1 MATKK
6 ISELTEATSLTLND
20 LLPIVNGNETKNT
33 KLEAL
38 KNFLSLGYEGHT
50 IYELN
55 STANTLD
62 IGANTVDFADVIPK
76 LNTLVNSHLG
86 ETLFIV
92 IRDPN
97 KVNIGSDNYLLFFS
111 VSFNKVTD
119 KPGKN
124 YTGLPTAIY
133 FSTSNSVRIGQ
144 FWMQFDR
151 SSDGTIT
158 INTLNISMPN
168 LIVMSNDVLTKTN
181 TSSYT
186 PDSDYNP
193 ATKKYVDDQI
203 TSINKTIGDITTQ
216 LEAI

>member
-55 STANTLD
+55 SSVNTLD
-62 IGANTVDFADVIPK
+62 IDANTKDFADVIPE
-76 LNTLVNSHLG
+76 LNTLINTHLG

-92 IRDPN
+92 IRDPSKAN
-97 KVNIGSDNYLLFFS
+97 LGSDNYLLFFS
-111 VSFNKVTD
+111 VSFKKVTG
-119 KPGKN
+119 KPGTN
-124 YTGLPTAIY
+124 YPGGPTAIY
-133 FSTSNSVRIGQ
+133 FGPSDMVRIGS
-144 FWMQFDR
+144 FWMEYDR

-158 INTLNISMPN
+158 INTLNTCMPN
-168 LIVMSNDVLTKTN
+168 LIVMSNEVLTKTN

-186 PDSDYNP
+186 PGSDYNP

-203 TSINKTIGDITTQ
+203 TSINNTIGDITTQ

>member
-33 KLEAL
+33 KLEVL
-38 KNFLSLGYEGHT
+38 KDFLSLGYEGHT

-62 IGANTVDFADVIPK
+62 ISANTVDFADVIPK
-76 LNTLVNSHLG
+76 LNTLVNNHLG

-124 YTGLPTAIY
+124 YTGIPTAIY
-133 FSTSNSVRIGQ
+133 FSYSSVRIGQ

-158 INTLNISMPN
+158 INTLNIRMPN

-181 TSSYT
+181 TLSYT

-203 TSINKTIGDITTQ
+203 TSINNTIGDITTQ

>member
-38 KNFLSLGYEGHT
+38 KDFLSLGYEGHT

-62 IGANTVDFADVIPK
+62 ISANTVDFADVIPK
-76 LNTLVNSHLG
+76 LNTLANSHLG

-124 YTGLPTAIY
+124 YTGTPTAIY
-133 FSTSNSVRIGQ
+133 FGPSDSVRIGH

-158 INTLNISMPN
+158 INTLNIRMPN
-168 LIVMSNDVLTKTN
+168 FIVISDDVLTKTN

-203 TSINKTIGDITTQ
+203 TSINDTIGDITTQ

>member
-33 KLEAL
+33 KLEML
-38 KNFLSLGYEGHT
+38 KDFLSLGYEGHT

-55 STANTLD
+55 SSVNTLD
-62 IGANTVDFADVIPK
+62 IDVNTKDFADVTPE
-76 LNTLVNSHLG
+76 LNTLINSHFG
-86 ETLFIV
+86 ETLLIV
-92 IRDPN
+92 IRDPSKAN
-97 KVNIGSDNYLLFFS
+97 LGSDDYLLFFS
-111 VSFNKVTD
+111 VSFKKIT
-119 KPGKN
+119 GKAGTN
-124 YTGLPTAIY
+124 YTGFPTVIY
-133 FSTSNSVRIGQ
+133 FGPSDAVRIGQ

-158 INTLNISMPN
+158 INTLTIRMPES
-168 LIVMSNDVLTKTN
+168 IVMSTNVLTKTN

-186 PDSDYNP
+186 PSSDYNP

-203 TSINKTIGDITTQ
+203 TIINDTIGDITTQ

>member
-20 LLPIVNGNETKNT
+20 LLPIVNGNETKNI

-62 IGANTVDFADVIPK
+62 ISANTVDFADVIPK

-97 KVNIGSDNYLLFFS
+97 KVNIGSDDYLLFFS

-124 YTGLPTAIY
+124 YTGLPTAVY
-133 FSTSNSVRIGQ
+133 FGSSNMVRIGH

-181 TSSYT
+181 TLSYT
-186 PDSDYNP
+186 PTSDYNP

-203 TSINKTIGDITTQ
+203 TSINNTIGDITTQ

>member
-38 KNFLSLGYEGHT
+38 KDFLSLGYEGHT

-55 STANTLD
+55 STVNTLD
-62 IGANTVDFADVIPK
+62 IDANTKDFADVIPE
-76 LNTLVNSHLG
+76 LNTLINSHLG

-92 IRDPN
+92 IRDPS
-97 KVNIGSDNYLLFFS
+97 KVNLGSDNYLLFFS
-111 VSFNKVTD
+111 VSFKKATG
-119 KPGKN
+119 KPGTN
-124 YTGLPTAIY
+124 IIGGPTAIY
-133 FSTSNSVRIGQ
+133 FSYSGVRIAH
-144 FWMQFDR
+144 FWMEFDK

-158 INTLNISMPN
+158 INTLNIRMPES
-168 LIVMSNDVLTKTN
+168 IVMSSEVLTKTN

-186 PDSDYNP
+186 PGSDYNP

-203 TSINKTIGDITTQ
+203 TSINNTIGDITTQ

>member
-38 KNFLSLGYEGHT
+38 KDFLSLGYEGHT

-62 IGANTVDFADVIPK
+62 ISANTVDFADVIPK

-124 YTGLPTAIY
+124 YTGLPTAVY
-133 FSTSNSVRIGQ
+133 FGSSDMVRIGH

-168 LIVMSNDVLTKTN
+168 FIVMSNDVLTKTN

-203 TSINKTIGDITTQ
+203 TSINNTIGDITTQ

>member
-6 ISELTEATSLTLND
+6 ISELIEATSLTLND

-62 IGANTVDFADVIPK
+62 ISANTVDFADVIPK
-76 LNTLVNSHLG
+76 LNTLANSHLG

-97 KVNIGSDNYLLFFS
+97 KVNIGSDDYLLFFS

-124 YTGLPTAIY
+124 YTGTPTAIY
-133 FSTSNSVRIGQ
+133 FGPSNSVRIGH

-151 SSDGTIT
+151 SSDGAIT
-158 INTLNISMPN
+158 INTLNIRMPN

-203 TSINKTIGDITTQ
+203 TSINNTIGDITTQ

>member
-55 STANTLD
+55 SSVNTLD
-62 IGANTVDFADVIPK
+62 IEANTKDFADVIPE
-76 LNTLVNSHLG
+76 LNTLINTHLG

-92 IRDPN
+92 IRDPSKAN
-97 KVNIGSDNYLLFFS
+97 LGSDDYLLFFS
-111 VSFNKVTD
+111 VSFKKQTG
-119 KPGKN
+119 KPSTN
-124 YTGLPTAIY
+124 RIGLPTAIY
-133 FSTSNSVRIGQ
+133 FGPSDRINIGH
-144 FWMQFDR
+144 FWMEFDK

-158 INTLNISMPN
+158 INTLNIGMPN
-168 LIVMSNDVLTKTN
+168 FIVMSNDVLTKTN
-181 TSSYT
+181 TTSYT
-186 PDSDYNP
+186 PGSDYNP

-203 TSINKTIGDITTQ
+203 TSINNTIGDITTQ

>member
-55 STANTLD
+55 STVNTLD
-62 IGANTVDFADVIPK
+62 ISANTVDFADVIPK

-124 YTGLPTAIY
+124 YTGTPTAIY
-133 FSTSNSVRIGQ
+133 FSYSSVRIGQ

-158 INTLNISMPN
+158 INTLNIRMPN
-168 LIVMSNDVLTKTN
+168 FIVISDDVLTKTN

-186 PDSDYNP
+186 PSDDYNP

-203 TSINKTIGDITTQ
+203 TSINDTIGNITTQ

>member
-6 ISELTEATSLTLND
+6 ISELTEVTSLTLND

-55 STANTLD
+55 STVNTLD
-62 IGANTVDFADVIPK
+62 ISANTVDFADVIPK
-76 LNTLVNSHLG
+76 LNTLVNSHFG

-124 YTGLPTAIY
+124 YTGTPTAIY
-133 FSTSNSVRIGQ
+133 FGPSDRVRIGS
-144 FWMQFDR
+144 FWMHFDR

-158 INTLNISMPN
+158 INTLNIRMPN
-168 LIVMSNDVLTKTN
+168 FIVMSNDALTKTN
-181 TSSYT
+181 TLSYT

-203 TSINKTIGDITTQ
+203 TSINDTIGDITTQ

>member
-50 IYELN
+50 IYELD
-55 STANTLD
+55 SSVNTLD
-62 IGANTVDFADVIPK
+62 ISANTKDFADVIPN
-76 LNTLVNSHLG
+76 LNTLINSHFG

-92 IRDPN
+92 IRDPS
-97 KVNIGSDNYLLFFS
+97 KVGFGRDNYLLFFS
-111 VSFNKVTD
+111 VSFDKVTD
-119 KPGKN
+119 KPRD
-124 YTGLPTAIY
+124 YTSLPTAIY
-133 FSTSNSVRIGQ
+133 FDNNDTVRVGH
-144 FWMQFDR
+144 FWMEFGR

-158 INTLNISMPN
+158 VNTLTIRMPES
-168 LIVMSNDVLTKTN
+168 IVMSNNVLTKTN
-181 TSSYT
+181 TASYT
-186 PDSDYNP
+186 PSDDYNP

-203 TSINKTIGDITTQ
+203 TSINNTIGDITTQ

>member
-55 STANTLD
+55 STVNTLGITANTK
-62 IGANTVDFADVIPK
+62 DFADVIPK

-97 KVNIGSDNYLLFFS
+97 KVKIGSDNYLLFFS

-133 FSTSNSVRIGQ
+133 FGPSNRINIGH
-144 FWMQFDR
+144 FWMEFDR

-158 INTLNISMPN
+158 INTLTIRMPN
-168 LIVMSNDVLTKTN
+168 FIVISDDVLTKTN
-181 TSSYT
+181 TLSYT

-203 TSINKTIGDITTQ
+203 TSINDTIGDITTQ

>member
-76 LNTLVNSHLG
+76 LNTLANSHLG

-97 KVNIGSDNYLLFFS
+97 KVKIGSDDYLLFFS

-124 YTGLPTAIY
+124 YTGTPTAIY
-133 FSTSNSVRIGQ
+133 FGPSNSVRIGL

-151 SSDGTIT
+151 SSDGAIT
-158 INTLNISMPN
+158 INTLNIRMPN

-203 TSINKTIGDITTQ
+203 TSINNTIGDITTQ

>member
-20 LLPIVNGNETKNT
+20 LLPIGNETKNT

-55 STANTLD
+55 STVNTLD
-62 IGANTVDFADVIPK
+62 ISANTVDFADVIPK
-76 LNTLVNSHLG
+76 LNTLVNSHFG

-92 IRDPN
+92 IRDPS
-97 KVNIGSDNYLLFFS
+97 KASSGSDNYLLFFS

-119 KPGKN
+119 KPGTN
-124 YTGLPTAIY
+124 YTGSPTAIY
-133 FSTSNSVRIGQ
+133 FSYSGVRIGH
-144 FWMQFDR
+144 FWMQYDR

-158 INTLNISMPN
+158 INTLTIRMPN
-168 LIVMSNDVLTKTN
+168 FIVMSNDVLTKTN
-181 TSSYT
+181 TLSYT

-203 TSINKTIGDITTQ
+203 TSINNTIGDITTQ

>member
-38 KNFLSLGYEGHT
+38 KEFLSLGYEGHT

-55 STANTLD
+55 SSVNTLD
-62 IGANTVDFADVIPK
+62 ISTNTIDFADVIPN
-76 LNTLVNSHLG
+76 LNALINSHFG

-92 IRDPN
+92 IRDPS
-97 KVNIGSDNYLLFFS
+97 KVGFGQDNYLLFFS

-119 KPGKN
+119 KPGTK
-124 YTGLPTAIY
+124 YTGTPTAIY
-133 FSTSNSVRIGQ
+133 FDTSDITRIGS
-144 FWMQFDR
+144 FWMQYDR

-158 INTLNISMPN
+158 IDTLNIRMPN
-168 LIVMSNDVLTKTN
+168 FIVMSADVLTKTN
-181 TSSYT
+181 TTSYT
-186 PDSDYNP
+186 PSDDYNP

-203 TSINKTIGDITTQ
+203 TTINNTIGDIATQ